1 MGRWQAIFSQESWRI
16 SRKNCAVQGAKNP
29 PVGHVDMFQASPSL
43 GGRAAGSKPAGWRTS
58 VWQGRGSAAGRNW
71 RRGTAC
77 SSASSSCWRTAWSIP
92 SAAWCSGWRAGRRKA
107 SRLLRLQLLRPEE
120 RPGGPPLP
128 GPLCLAVQSH
138 QPEGPAAL
146 TPEQTEWRPSLY
158 LSLSGAERGAA
169 VFYL

>member
-1 MGRWQAIFSQESWRI
+1 MEEGDRLLLSVLQLLEDGLEYTFR
-16 SRKNCAVQGAKNP
+16 CLVQR
-29 PVGHVDMFQASPSL
+29 L
-43 GGRAAGSKPAGWRTS
+43 EGGEKK
-58 VWQGRGSAAGRNW
+58 
-71 RRGTAC
+71 
-77 SSASSSCWRTAWSIP
+77 
-92 SAAWCSGWRAGRRKA
+92 KA

-146 TPEQTEWRPSLY
+146 TPEQTERRPSLY